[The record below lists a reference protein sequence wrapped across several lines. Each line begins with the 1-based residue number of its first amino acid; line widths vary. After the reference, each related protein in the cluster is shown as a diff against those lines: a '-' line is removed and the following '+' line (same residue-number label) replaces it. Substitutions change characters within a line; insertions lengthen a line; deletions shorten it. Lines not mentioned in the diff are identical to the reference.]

1 MGPSL
6 SKPKIASERT
16 ASKRTALGQTASEQT
31 GAAVRADA
39 ARVLHAVRA
48 DGRSLTDALAATTPP
63 ADARDRALLSE
74 LAFGAVR
81 LLPRLE
87 AITDQLLQRPLKP
100 NDRILGSLLMIGLYQ
115 LIALRIP
122 DHAAVSATVAATRLL
137 ERPRAVGLI
146 NASLRRFQ
154 RERAEL
160 LEQAERNE
168 SARWLMPTWLLRRLR
183 AAWPE
188 HWEALVAASNGRAP
202 MFLRVN
208 SQRIRTDD
216 YAAQLAAAGIE
227 AEPLPDQ
234 PQTLRLL
241 QPVPADSLPGFG
253 DGLVSV
259 QDAGAQWAAPLLAPQ
274 PGERI
279 LDACA
284 APGGKTAHLIEQAQG
299 QIALTAI
306 DISDERMASVHV
318 NLHRLGLQARMM
330 VGDATQPA
338 PAWADGPY
346 QRILLDAPCSATGVM
361 RRHPD
366 IKRLRL
372 DQDIAPLAQVQAR
385 MLEALW
391 TLLAPG
397 GRLLYLTC
405 SLLPDENEAQIA
417 AFLAQHNDAS
427 ELPLPA
433 TLGIARTHGRQ
444 LLPSEAGP
452 DGFYFALLLK
462 R

>member
-1 MGPSL
+1 M
-6 SKPKIASERT
+6 
-16 ASKRTALGQTASEQT
+16 
-31 GAAVRADA
+31 
-39 ARVLHAVRA
+39 LHAVRA
-48 DGRSLTDALAATTPP
+48 DGRSLTDALKTRAAPT
-63 ADARDRALLSE
+63 DARDRALLSE

-81 LLPRLE
+81 FLPRLE

-115 LIALRIP
+115 LIELRIP

-154 RERAEL
+154 RERAAL
-160 LEQAERNE
+160 LAQVERQE
-168 SARWLMPTWLLRRLR
+168 AAHWLMPTWLLRRLR

-188 HWEALVAASNGRAP
+188 DWEALVAASNGRAP
-202 MFLRVN
+202 LFLRVN
-208 SQRIRTDD
+208 RPRISTDA
-216 YAAQLAAAGIE
+216 YAAQLAAAGLV
-227 AEPLPDQ
+227 AESLPNQ
-234 PQTLRLL
+234 PQALRLL
-241 QPVPADSLPGFG
+241 EPIAAETLPGFS

-259 QDAGAQWAAPLLAPQ
+259 QDAGAQWAAALLAPTS
-274 PGERI
+274 GERV

-284 APGGKTAHLIEQAQG
+284 APGGKTAHLIEQAKG

-306 DISDERMASVHV
+306 DISAERLEAVHL
-318 NLHRLGLQARMM
+318 NLGRLGLQARVL
-330 VGDATQPA
+330 VGDATQPE

-346 QRILLDAPCSATGVM
+346 HRILLDAPCSATGVM

-366 IKRLRL
+366 IKRLRS
-372 DQDIAPLAQVQAR
+372 DKDIAPLAEIQAR
-385 MLEALW
+385 MLETLWAL
-391 TLLAPG
+391 LVPG

-417 AFLAQHNDAS
+417 KFLKLHSDAS

-433 TLGIARTHGRQ
+433 TLGVARSHGRQ
-444 LLPSEAGP
+444 LLPREAGP